1 MQGLAYRIGG
11 PPRFVPSLM
20 SDSSRSAVIDGAKA
34 LACTA
39 IVWHHL
45 AFYGPMSDVVH
56 AAAPELIDW
65 LVQYA
70 RMAVQVFLVLGGY
83 LAAASLAP
91 HGNARRKHPWACI
104 GARFERL
111 VVPYAAALVVVIAV
125 NALVRPWLDDPAV
138 ASADPTLEQLLAHA
152 LLLHGVLRQE
162 SLSAG
167 VWYVAI
173 DFQLF
178 ALATLLLASVHSLT
192 LRARGRLGWRWH
204 APVTGAQ
211 VLTVALVALSL
222 LGFNRDSAWDVWAV
236 YFFGAYGMG
245 MLAYWSVHA
254 ATDRRALCW
263 AGIIAVLTVLALAVQ
278 WRDRIL
284 LAGAT
289 ALLLVCAL
297 RAPAVEH
304 WLGWAPLRLL
314 GRISY
319 SVFLVHFALCLLVN
333 ALVQTLWPA
342 SLPAA
347 VAGMALAWGA
357 SLLAG
362 GLLYAAVEHHAHTW
376 RSSLRWQ
383 AGLVGAGMAT
393 ALIA

>member
-1 MQGLAYRIGG
+1 MACHLAG
-11 PPRFVPSLM
+11 RFVRAMHPM
-20 SDSSRSAVIDGAKA
+20 SDSSRSAVIDGVKA

-56 AAAPELIDW
+56 AAAPGFIDW
-65 LVQYA
+65 LVHYA
-70 RMAVQVFLVLGGY
+70 RMAVQVFLVIGGY

-91 HGNARRKHPWACI
+91 RGNARGQQPWTRI

-111 VVPYAAALVVVIAV
+111 VIPYAAALVVVIAV

-138 ASADPTLEQLLAHA
+138 SADPDLFQLVAHA
-152 LLLHGVLRQE
+152 LLLHGVLGQE

-178 ALATLLLASVHSLT
+178 ALATLLLAMVHWLSLH
-192 LRARGRLGWRWH
+192 ARGRMGWRWH
-204 APVTGAQ
+204 GPVTLAQ
-211 VLTVALVALSL
+211 LLTMALVALSL
-222 LGFNRDSAWDVWAV
+222 FGFNRDSAWDVWAV

-245 MLAYWSVHA
+245 MLAHWGVHA
-254 ATDRRALCW
+254 ASPGRAAGW
-263 AGIIAVLTVLALAVQ
+263 AGLIAAFTLLALLLD
-278 WRDRIL
+278 WRDRVL

-289 ALLLVCAL
+289 ALFLIAAL
-297 RAPAVEH
+297 RTSAAARC
-304 WLGWAPLRLL
+304 LDWAPLRRL

-319 SVFLVHFALCLLVN
+319 SVFLVHFGVCLLVN
-333 ALVQTLWPA
+333 AAVATWWPQ

-347 VAGMALAWGA
+347 AAGMVLAYGL

-362 GLLYAAVEHHAHTW
+362 RVLYEAVERRTHTW
-376 RSSLRWQ
+376 RTSLRWQ
-383 AGLVGAGMAT
+383 AGLVGAGLAT
-393 ALIA
+393 ALLS

>member
-1 MQGLAYRIGG
+1 MAG
-11 PPRFVPSLM
+11 RFVSAVFSPM

-56 AAAPELIDW
+56 VTAPGVIDW

-83 LAAASLAP
+83 LAVSRLAP
-91 HGNARRKHPWACI
+91 HGHPRGKHPWARI
-104 GARFERL
+104 GGRFERL
-111 VVPYAAALVVVIAV
+111 VVPYAAALVIVIAV

-138 ASADPTLEQLLAHA
+138 AEADPGLLQLVAHA
-152 LLLHGVLRQE
+152 LLLQSVLGQE

-178 ALATLLLASVHSLT
+178 ALLTLLLAGVHALA
-192 LRARGRLGWRWH
+192 LWARGHLGWRWH
-204 APVTGAQ
+204 GPLTLAQ
-211 VLTVALVALSL
+211 SCAVALVALSL
-222 LGFNRDSAWDVWAV
+222 LGFNRDSAWDAWAV

-245 MLAYWSVHA
+245 MLAYWGVQA
-254 ATDRRALCW
+254 ADRRHAWLW
-263 AGIIAVLTVLALAVQ
+263 AVVIGVLATLALWIE
-278 WRDRIL
+278 WRGRIA
-284 LAGAT
+284 LAAAT
-289 ALLLVCAL
+289 ALVLIPAL
-297 RAPAVEH
+297 RGTAVQQ
-304 WLGWAPLRLL
+304 WLDWAPLHFL

-333 ALVQTLWPA
+333 ALVGRLWPDSLTAA
-342 SLPAA
+342 S
-347 VAGMALAWGA
+347 VGMLAAWGLSVTCGWA
-357 SLLAG
+357 LFEL
-362 GLLYAAVEHHAHTW
+362 VERHAHNW
-376 RSSLRWQ
+376 RISLRWQ
-383 AGLVGAGMAT
+383 AGLVGAGLAT
-393 ALIA
+393 ALLS